1 MSVPTAPSDDSV
13 SLTQIWG
20 ALNTDLQARVIQLLA
35 HLAFNLLTAQTTSSI
50 NKEAFDAITSDQSQ
64 NPS

>member
-1 MSVPTAPSDDSV
+1 MSVPTAPNDDSV

-35 HLAFNLLTAQTTSSI
+35 HLAFNLLTAQTASPI